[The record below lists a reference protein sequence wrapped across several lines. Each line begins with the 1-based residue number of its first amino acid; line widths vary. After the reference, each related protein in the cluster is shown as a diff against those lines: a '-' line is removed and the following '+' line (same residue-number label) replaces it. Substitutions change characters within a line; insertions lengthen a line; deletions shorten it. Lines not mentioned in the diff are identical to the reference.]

1 MDAAS
6 WKKVKDVL
14 FEALQRP
21 VHEREAFVRQRCSD
35 DPVVCADGVT
45 MLKDCKNETDALTT
59 VERILRLAAE
69 DEVDD
74 LADLQAGTRIGPY
87 TIIERLDRGGQ
98 GQVFLGNDQDL
109 HRKVALKCLFS
120 SRLDMES
127 VRERILREAR
137 AAAAINHT
145 NVATVHHV
153 IEHGDRAFMVMEY
166 VEGENLSARLRRE
179 RLRVD
184 DVVAIGRRLT
194 AALTAA
200 HARGVVHRDLK
211 PGNIRMTPDG
221 TVKVVDFGVAKYA
234 RSQTTII
241 SGASTRRPSAATGPA
256 IAGGGTPPYMSPE
269 QLRGQPVDERSDVY
283 SLGAVLFEMATGRRL
298 FLSSDSVELAEAQAR
313 GAPKADAVD
322 PRVPPAL
329 AGVIAKCLQLDLER
343 RYQSALEVDI
353 DLQAVERLLAK
364 PDYRELIRRWR
375 ARVVVG
381 VPLLVLALGV
391 GGFVVTAGFNNTFGR
406 IGPFARFGVEPFR
419 AYFTWGIL
427 ATVPSI
433 IVMTLVAVGVLTVR
447 GVLGMLELIS
457 PIGRVMRSL
466 RKRVREA
473 AQAAGLDKSPVL
485 VQALIGLAVLSIVVV
500 YWSYAALID
509 AWTSSFN
516 SASPERLLPMG
527 PKNFAR
533 LQYKLT
539 LDVMTLAFGVGLYHV
554 FKRRKLERAHDGKGG
569 VALLIG
575 IFLVLVLMNVLS
587 YRTLSY
593 RDFERVDLTGARCY
607 ITGQSGDELLVL
619 CPGSDPPRNRA
630 IRRDDPRMR
639 RTGIIENV
647 FEGMN
652 PTRQD
657 P

>member
-6 WKKVKDVL
+6 WKKVKAVL

-35 DPVVCADGVT
+35 NPEVCAEALT
-45 MLKDCKNETDALTT
+45 MLKDCKDGTDVLTT
-59 VERILRLAAE
+59 VERILQLAAE
-69 DEVDD
+69 EDLDD

-87 TIIERLDRGGQ
+87 TIIERLGGGGQ
-98 GQVFLGNDQDL
+98 GHVFLGNDQDL
-109 HRKVALKCLFS
+109 RRKVALKCLFS

-184 DVVAIGRRLT
+184 DVVAIGRRLA
-194 AALTAA
+194 AALSAA

-211 PGNIRMTPDG
+211 PGNVRMTPDG
-221 TVKVVDFGVAKYA
+221 SVKVVDFGVAKYA

-241 SGASTRRPSAATGPA
+241 SATSTRRPSAATGPA

-283 SLGAVLFEMATGRRL
+283 SLGAVLFEMAAGRRL
-298 FLSSDSVELAEAQAR
+298 FLSSDSGELAEAQAK
-313 GAPKADAVD
+313 GAPRADAVD
-322 PRVPPAL
+322 RRVPPAL
-329 AGVIAKCLQLDLER
+329 ADVIAKCLQFDLAR
-343 RYQSALEVDI
+343 RYQSALEVEL
-353 DLQAVERLLAK
+353 DLQAVAQRLAK

-375 ARVVVG
+375 ARLVVG
-381 VPLLVLALGV
+381 APLLVLALGV
-391 GGFVVTAGFNNTFGR
+391 SGFVVTAGFNNTFGR
-406 IGPFARFGVEPFR
+406 IGPFARFGIEPLP

-433 IVMTLVAVGVLTVR
+433 IVMTLVAVAVLTVR
-447 GVLGMLELIS
+447 AVIGLLELIA
-457 PIGRVMRSL
+457 PIGRVARSL
-466 RKRVREA
+466 RRRVREA

-485 VQALIGLAVLSIVVV
+485 VQALIGLAVVSIVLL
-500 YWSYAALID
+500 YWSFAGLID

-516 SASPERLLPMG
+516 DAEVERLLPMG
-527 PKNFAR
+527 PDNLAR
-533 LQYKLT
+533 LNYKFT
-539 LDVMTLAFGVGLYHV
+539 LDVMTLAFGVGSYRVIKLR
-554 FKRRKLERAHDGKGG
+554 KRERAHDGRAS
-569 VALLIG
+569 VAMLTG
-575 IFLVLVLMNVLS
+575 IVLVLVLMNELS
-587 YRTLSY
+587 YRTLTY
-593 RDFERVDLTGARCY
+593 RDFERVDLAGARCY
-607 ITGQSGDELLVL
+607 ITGQSGEEFLVL

-630 IRRDDPRMR
+630 IRRDDPNMR

-647 FEGMN
+647 FQGIS
-652 PTRQD
+652 PARD

>member
-35 DPVVCADGVT
+35 DSAICAEAVT

-109 HRKVALKCLFS
+109 RRKVALKCLFS

-200 HARGVVHRDLK
+200 HARSVVHRDLK

-221 TVKVVDFGVAKYA
+221 SVKVVDFGVAKYA

-241 SGASTRRPSAATGPA
+241 SGASTRRRSAATGPA

-269 QLRGQPVDERSDVY
+269 QLRGQPVDERSDLY

-298 FLSSDSVELAEAQAR
+298 FSSSDSTELADAQAR
-313 GAPKADAVD
+313 GAPRADGVD
-322 PRVPPAL
+322 PRAAGARRCDCEMSAVRSRAPVSVCARGRNRPSGSRDLVTLQEPHVPDRRHHNIDTGVVAPRIGRHEKEPGAVCLVVQGRPFHDL
-329 AGVIAKCLQLDLER
+329 AVAEGHLDLTR
-343 RYQSALEVDI
+343 TRIV
-353 DLQAVERLLAK
+353 VERVGIHVIGIALQVLHEEHGLQPRDRNEEPLDSCAL
-364 PDYRELIRRWR
+364 DRRTQVHVTSTGFEV
-375 ARVVVG
+375 ARV
-381 VPLLVLALGV
+381 PA
-391 GGFVVTAGFNNTFGR
+391 
-406 IGPFARFGVEPFR
+406 E
-419 AYFTWGIL
+419 
-427 ATVPSI
+427 
-433 IVMTLVAVGVLTVR
+433 
-447 GVLGMLELIS
+447 
-457 PIGRVMRSL
+457 
-466 RKRVREA
+466 
-473 AQAAGLDKSPVL
+473 
-485 VQALIGLAVLSIVVV
+485 
-500 YWSYAALID
+500 
-509 AWTSSFN
+509 
-516 SASPERLLPMG
+516 
-527 PKNFAR
+527 
-533 LQYKLT
+533 
-539 LDVMTLAFGVGLYHV
+539 
-554 FKRRKLERAHDGKGG
+554 
-569 VALLIG
+569 
-575 IFLVLVLMNVLS
+575 
-587 YRTLSY
+587 
-593 RDFERVDLTGARCY
+593 
-607 ITGQSGDELLVL
+607 
-619 CPGSDPPRNRA
+619 
-630 IRRDDPRMR
+630 
-639 RTGIIENV
+639 
-647 FEGMN
+647 
-652 PTRQD
+652 
-657 P
+657 

>member
-1 MDAAS
+1 
-6 WKKVKDVL
+6 
-14 FEALQRP
+14 
-21 VHEREAFVRQRCSD
+21 
-35 DPVVCADGVT
+35 
-45 MLKDCKNETDALTT
+45 
-59 VERILRLAAE
+59 
-69 DEVDD
+69 
-74 LADLQAGTRIGPY
+74 
-87 TIIERLDRGGQ
+87 
-98 GQVFLGNDQDL
+98 
-109 HRKVALKCLFS
+109 
-120 SRLDMES
+120 
-127 VRERILREAR
+127 
-137 AAAAINHT
+137 
-145 NVATVHHV
+145 
-153 IEHGDRAFMVMEY
+153 
-166 VEGENLSARLRRE
+166 
-179 RLRVD
+179 
-184 DVVAIGRRLT
+184 
-194 AALTAA
+194 
-200 HARGVVHRDLK
+200 
-211 PGNIRMTPDG
+211 
-221 TVKVVDFGVAKYA
+221 
-234 RSQTTII
+234 
-241 SGASTRRPSAATGPA
+241 
-256 IAGGGTPPYMSPE
+256 
-269 QLRGQPVDERSDVY
+269 
-283 SLGAVLFEMATGRRL
+283 
-298 FLSSDSVELAEAQAR
+298 
-313 GAPKADAVD
+313 
-322 PRVPPAL
+322 
-329 AGVIAKCLQLDLER
+329 
-343 RYQSALEVDI
+343 
-353 DLQAVERLLAK
+353 
-364 PDYRELIRRWR
+364 
-375 ARVVVG
+375 
-381 VPLLVLALGV
+381 
-391 GGFVVTAGFNNTFGR
+391 
-406 IGPFARFGVEPFR
+406 
-419 AYFTWGIL
+419 
-427 ATVPSI
+427 
-433 IVMTLVAVGVLTVR
+433 
-447 GVLGMLELIS
+447 
-457 PIGRVMRSL
+457 MRSL

>member
-6 WKKVKDVL
+6 WKKVKAVL

-35 DPVVCADGVT
+35 NPEVCAEALT
-45 MLKDCKNETDALTT
+45 MLKDCKDGTDVLTT
-59 VERILRLAAE
+59 VERILQLAAE
-69 DEVDD
+69 EDLDD

-87 TIIERLDRGGQ
+87 TIIERLGGGGQ
-98 GQVFLGNDQDL
+98 GHVFLGNDQDL
-109 HRKVALKCLFS
+109 RRKVALKCLFS

-184 DVVAIGRRLT
+184 DVVAIGRRLA
-194 AALTAA
+194 AALSAA

-211 PGNIRMTPDG
+211 PGNVRMTPDG
-221 TVKVVDFGVAKYA
+221 SVKVVDFGVAKYA

-241 SGASTRRPSAATGPA
+241 SATSTRRPSAATGPA

-283 SLGAVLFEMATGRRL
+283 SLGAVLFEMAAGRRL
-298 FLSSDSVELAEAQAR
+298 FLSSDSGELAEAQAK
-313 GAPKADAVD
+313 GAPRADAVD
-322 PRVPPAL
+322 RRVPPAL
-329 AGVIAKCLQLDLER
+329 ADVIAKCLQFDLAR
-343 RYQSALEVDI
+343 RYQSALEVEL
-353 DLQAVERLLAK
+353 DLQAVAQRLAK

-375 ARVVVG
+375 ARLVVG
-381 VPLLVLALGV
+381 APLLVLALGV
-391 GGFVVTAGFNNTFGR
+391 SGFVVTAGFNNTFGR
-406 IGPFARFGVEPFR
+406 IGPFARFGIEPLP

-433 IVMTLVAVGVLTVR
+433 IVMTLVAVAVLTVR
-447 GVLGMLELIS
+447 AVIGLLELIA
-457 PIGRVMRSL
+457 PIGRVARSL
-466 RKRVREA
+466 RRRVREA

-485 VQALIGLAVLSIVVV
+485 VQALIGLAVVSIVLL
-500 YWSYAALID
+500 YWSFAGLID

-516 SASPERLLPMG
+516 DAEVERLLPMG
-527 PKNFAR
+527 PDNLAR
-533 LQYKLT
+533 LNYKFT
-539 LDVMTLAFGVGLYHV
+539 LDVMTLAFGVGSYRV
-554 FKRRKLERAHDGKGG
+554 IKLRQRERAHDGRAS
-569 VALLIG
+569 VAMLTG
-575 IFLVLVLMNVLS
+575 IVLVLVLMNELS
-587 YRTLSY
+587 YRTLTY
-593 RDFERVDLTGARCY
+593 RDFERVDLAGARCY
-607 ITGQSGDELLVL
+607 ITGQSGEEFLVL

-630 IRRDDPRMR
+630 IRRDDPNMR

-647 FEGMN
+647 FQGIS
-652 PTRQD
+652 PARD

>member
-6 WKKVKDVL
+6 WKKVKAVL

-35 DPVVCADGVT
+35 NPEVCAEALT
-45 MLKDCKNETDALTT
+45 MLKDCKDGTDVLTT
-59 VERILRLAAE
+59 VERILQLAAE
-69 DEVDD
+69 EDLDD

-87 TIIERLDRGGQ
+87 TIIERLGGGGQ
-98 GQVFLGNDQDL
+98 GHVFLGNDQDL
-109 HRKVALKCLFS
+109 RRKVALKCLFS

-184 DVVAIGRRLT
+184 DVVAIGRRLA
-194 AALTAA
+194 AALSAA

-211 PGNIRMTPDG
+211 PGNVRMTPDG
-221 TVKVVDFGVAKYA
+221 SVKVVDFGVAKYA

-241 SGASTRRPSAATGPA
+241 SATSTRRPSAATGPA

-283 SLGAVLFEMATGRRL
+283 SLGAVLFEMAAGRRL
-298 FLSSDSVELAEAQAR
+298 FLSSDSGELAEAQAK
-313 GAPKADAVD
+313 GAPRADAVD
-322 PRVPPAL
+322 RRVPPAL
-329 AGVIAKCLQLDLER
+329 ADVIAKCLQFDLAR
-343 RYQSALEVDI
+343 RYQSALEVEL
-353 DLQAVERLLAK
+353 DLQAVAQRLAK

-375 ARVVVG
+375 ARLVVG
-381 VPLLVLALGV
+381 APLLVLALGV
-391 GGFVVTAGFNNTFGR
+391 SGFVVTAGFNNTFGR
-406 IGPFARFGVEPFR
+406 IGPFARFGIEPLP

-433 IVMTLVAVGVLTVR
+433 IVMTLVAVAVLTVR
-447 GVLGMLELIS
+447 AVIGLLELIA
-457 PIGRVMRSL
+457 PIGRVARSL
-466 RKRVREA
+466 RRRVREA

-485 VQALIGLAVLSIVVV
+485 VQALIGLAVVSIVLL
-500 YWSYAALID
+500 YWSFAGLID

-516 SASPERLLPMG
+516 DAEVERLLPMG
-527 PKNFAR
+527 PDNLAR
-533 LQYKLT
+533 LNYKFT
-539 LDVMTLAFGVGLYHV
+539 LDVMTLAFGVGSYRV
-554 FKRRKLERAHDGKGG
+554 IKLRQRERAHDGRAS
-569 VALLIG
+569 VAMLTG
-575 IFLVLVLMNVLS
+575 IVLVLVLMNELS
-587 YRTLSY
+587 YRTLTY
-593 RDFERVDLTGARCY
+593 RDFERVDLAGARCY
-607 ITGQSGDELLVL
+607 ITGQSGEEFLVL

-630 IRRDDPRMR
+630 IRRGDPNMR

-647 FEGMN
+647 FQGIG
-652 PTRQD
+652 PARD

>member
-6 WKKVKDVL
+6 WKKVKAVL

-35 DPVVCADGVT
+35 NPEVCAEALT
-45 MLKDCKNETDALTT
+45 MLKDCKDGTDVLTT
-59 VERILRLAAE
+59 VERILQLAAE
-69 DEVDD
+69 EDLDD

-87 TIIERLDRGGQ
+87 TIIERLGGGGQ
-98 GQVFLGNDQDL
+98 GHVFLGNDQDL
-109 HRKVALKCLFS
+109 RRKVALKCLFS

-184 DVVAIGRRLT
+184 DVVAIGRRLA
-194 AALTAA
+194 AALSAA

-211 PGNIRMTPDG
+211 PGNVRMTPDG
-221 TVKVVDFGVAKYA
+221 SVKVVDFGVAKYA

-241 SGASTRRPSAATGPA
+241 SATSTRRPSAATGPA

-283 SLGAVLFEMATGRRL
+283 SLGAVLFEMAAGRRL
-298 FLSSDSVELAEAQAR
+298 FLSSDSGELAEAQAK
-313 GAPKADAVD
+313 GAPRADAVD
-322 PRVPPAL
+322 RRVPPAL
-329 AGVIAKCLQLDLER
+329 ADVIAKCLQFDLAR
-343 RYQSALEVDI
+343 RYQSALEVEL
-353 DLQAVERLLAK
+353 DLQAVAQRLAK

-375 ARVVVG
+375 ARLVVG
-381 VPLLVLALGV
+381 APLLVLALGV
-391 GGFVVTAGFNNTFGR
+391 SGFVVTAGFNNTFGR
-406 IGPFARFGVEPFR
+406 IGPFARFGIESLP

-433 IVMTLVAVGVLTVR
+433 IVMTLVAVAVLTVR
-447 GVLGMLELIS
+447 AVIGLLELIA
-457 PIGRVMRSL
+457 PIGRVARSL
-466 RKRVREA
+466 RRRVREA

-485 VQALIGLAVLSIVVV
+485 VQALIGLAVVSIVLL
-500 YWSYAALID
+500 YWSFAGLID

-516 SASPERLLPMG
+516 DAEVERLLPMG
-527 PKNFAR
+527 PDNLAR
-533 LQYKLT
+533 LNYKFT
-539 LDVMTLAFGVGLYHV
+539 LDVMTLAFGVGSYRV
-554 FKRRKLERAHDGKGG
+554 IKLRQRERAHDGRAS
-569 VALLIG
+569 VAMLTG
-575 IFLVLVLMNVLS
+575 IVLVLVLMNELS
-587 YRTLSY
+587 YRTLTY
-593 RDFERVDLTGARCY
+593 RDFERVDLAGARCY
-607 ITGQSGDELLVL
+607 ITGQSGEEFLVL

-630 IRRDDPRMR
+630 IRRGDPNMR

-647 FEGMN
+647 FQGIG
-652 PTRQD
+652 PARD